1 MKNRH
6 LPLFLWGVTILTF
19 FILFSFLV
27 HKDIFTAI
35 DFDTTVKLQ
44 NKVPLLFETPFSF
57 LSLLGSFE
65 IVLTLLLIGMAI
77 LRKLNTIFM
86 LLFFGLI
93 HLIEFF
99 GKAFVTHPGPPF
111 LFHRYDLG
119 FTFPSSY
126 VNPGSSYPSGHL
138 ARTMF
143 ISIILA
149 LLVSRSKRLSK
160 ENKILIYSL
169 VIIFDASM
177 FISRI
182 YLGEHWL
189 SDVIGGSLL
198 GLAMGIFS
206 LLLI

>member
-1 MKNRH
+1 MKKY
-6 LPLFLWGVTILTF
+6 LAFSGIFIFVI
-19 FILFSFLV
+19 FILFSYLV
-27 HKDIFTAI
+27 HKDLFTAL
-35 DFDTTVKLQ
+35 DFNTTVKLQ
-44 NKVPLLFETPFSF
+44 DRVPLLFETPFSF
-57 LSLLGSFE
+57 LSLIGSFE
-65 IVLTLLLIGMAI
+65 IVVVLLLIGLTI
-77 LRKLNTIFM
+77 FRKLNTIFI

-111 LFHRYDLG
+111 IFHRYDLG
-119 FTFPSSY
+119 FAFPSSY

-143 ISIILA
+143 VSIIILLLA
-149 LLVSRSKRLSK
+149 HYSKKLSK
-160 ENKILIYSL
+160 ENRNLIYLL
-169 VIIFDASM
+169 VIIFDVLM
-177 FISRI
+177 FTSRI

-206 LLLI
+206 VLFLL